1 VSWGNAASIL
11 HQAVSLVLSS
21 VGRLFLE
28 LGNRSVW
35 MDRRCLSF
43 TAGQNFFPWSSLRAA
58 SVARFWLRRLGEV
71 PAEGGSFPYR
81 RSFLCPF
88 TPGSNLYRGCAK
100 SRRRLGPWLWP
111 TNEALPG
118 KQHAGFWRWQASAA
132 SGSGTDGSGTFAD
145 PTVTQ
150 VRNKDSILAPE
161 TTETAHREPESI
173 VPSPRADG
181 AYDFLAVERRWQEF
195 WEREQIFRTPDE
207 VDWNRPKY
215 YILDMFP
222 YPSGA
227 GLHVGHPEGY
237 TATDILARYKRMRG
251 YNVLH
256 PMGWDAFGLP
266 AEQFALDTGIHPAV
280 ATERN
285 ITRFR
290 KQLKS
295 LGFSYDW
302 KREIN
307 TTSPE
312 YYRWTQWIFL
322 QLYKRGL
329 AYQAEIPVN
338 WCPALGTV
346 LANEEVID
354 GRSERGGHPV
364 IRKPMRQWVLRITAY
379 AERLL
384 KDLDLLDWPE
394 NVKEMQRNWIGR
406 SEGVEVTFPTVSDA
420 SSASAKGA
428 LAEPPGITVFT
439 TRPETIS
446 GATYLVVAPEYPIL
460 EELVTDAQREQ
471 VQRYVEQALRR
482 SDRERTGT
490 EVKLKSG
497 VFTGRYAQ
505 NPVTGEHIPIWV
517 ADYVLG
523 SYGTGAIM
531 AVPGHDA
538 RDRAFAETFALPIRI
553 VIDETTNQMTDW
565 NPDWLGGLEVAGTN
579 VEAARVRITEALE
592 RLHIGERKV
601 NYKLRDWLFSRQRY
615 WGEPFPIVFDAETGE
630 PLPVDEQALP
640 VELPTTE
647 SIRPSGDGRSPL
659 AKIVDWVEVR
669 DPQTGQLRYLRE
681 TNTMP
686 QWAGSCWYY
695 LRFIDNSNAERL
707 VDPVKE
713 RYWMPVDLYVGGV
726 EHAVLHLLYAR
737 FWHKVLY
744 DLGVVSTPEP
754 FLRLVN
760 QGMILGEVEYTC
772 RRERTAAEGRQLV
785 ANGHAAEAP
794 LLEEVRVPA
803 DQVEKIG
810 NDRYVLK
817 ADPRVVVTARAH
829 KMSKS
834 RGNVVNPDDIV
845 EQYGADA
852 LRCYLMFMG
861 PLDQVKPWSTQGVNG
876 MRRFLD
882 RAWRLLFDKNEVCNG
897 DSRTEHQ
904 VQPTR
909 AQLRQLHS
917 LIKRVTED
925 TEALR
930 FNTAIAAMIEFVND
944 AYKWEVPWPKDI
956 LLGPFVLL
964 LSPYAPHVAEEMWQ
978 EIRRRQQLR
987 HGTERDSDAADAQ
1000 VPRSLAYEP
1009 WPDYD
1014 PQYLVQETV
1023 VYAVQVNG
1031 KLRGTLE
1038 IPSDADRD
1046 AVLAAARQVSSVAS
1060 HLDGKQVVREIFVP
1074 GKIANFVVR

>member
-1 VSWGNAASIL
+1 MDQRTLGFVTGCNLAPWSCLNTHSVSRAWL
-11 HQAVSLVLSS
+11 
-21 VGRLFLE
+21 RLFRGARPTNAGRGWE
-28 LGNRSVW
+28 
-35 MDRRCLSF
+35 RRAPCRPVFSSNLLVGSHDHRGPFLSRF
-43 TAGQNFFPWSSLRAA
+43 VNARGALTLRPRKRP
-58 SVARFWLRRLGEV
+58 ARFR
-71 PAEGGSFPYR
+71 
-81 RSFLCPF
+81 
-88 TPGSNLYRGCAK
+88 
-100 SRRRLGPWLWP
+100 
-111 TNEALPG
+111 
-118 KQHAGFWRWQASAA
+118 ASAA
-132 SGSGTDGSGTFAD
+132 AGNVEQTGFAD
-145 PTVTQ
+145 ESKDRTAQNRNPTP
-150 VRNKDSILAPE
+150 LAPTKQTDEIMSASE
-161 TTETAHREPESI
+161 TGTSRMDHT
-173 VPSPRADG
+173 
-181 AYDFLAVERRWQEF
+181 YDFLAVERKWQAF
-195 WEREQIFRTPDE
+195 WEREQTFRTPDD
-207 VDWNRPKY
+207 VDTSRPKF

-251 YNVLH
+251 FNVLH

-285 ITRFR
+285 IHRFR
-290 KQLKS
+290 KQLQS

-302 KREIN
+302 QRELN

-322 QLYKRGL
+322 QLYKKGL
-329 AYQAEIPVN
+329 AYQAEVPVN

-364 IRKPMRQWVLRITAY
+364 VRKPMRQWVLRITAY

-384 KDLDLLDWPE
+384 EDLELLDWPE

-406 SEGVEVTFPTVSDA
+406 SEGVELTFQVESMTSNENDTNA
-420 SSASAKGA
+420 DSSQQ
-428 LAEPPGITVFT
+428 ITVFT
-439 TRPETIS
+439 TRPETIT
-446 GATYLVVAPEYPIL
+446 GVTYIVLAPEFPNL
-460 EELVTDAQREQ
+460 DSFASDHQRED
-471 VQRYVEQALRR
+471 VVRYVEQSLQR
-482 SDRERTGT
+482 SDRERLGT
-490 EVKLKSG
+490 ESKLKTG
-497 VFTGRYAQ
+497 IFTGRFAL
-505 NPVTGEHIPIWV
+505 NPVTKERVPIWV

-523 SYGTGAIM
+523 GYGTGAIM

-538 RDRAFAETFALPIRI
+538 RDLAFAETFNLPVKA
-553 VIDETTNQMTDW
+553 VIDENAGRMIGWKST
-565 NPDWLGGLEVAGTN
+565 WLGGLDLDGVPFE
-579 VEAARVRITEALE
+579 EARARITEALE
-592 RLHIGERKV
+592 QLGIGQRKI

-615 WGEPFPIVFDAETGE
+615 WGEPFPIIFDAETGE
-630 PLPVDEQALP
+630 PFPLDEASLP
-640 VELPTTE
+640 VELPRTD

-659 AKIVDWVEVR
+659 ANVTDWVELR
-669 DPQTGQLRYLRE
+669 DPNSGQVRYLRE

-695 LRFIDNSNAERL
+695 LRFIDNKNVERL
-707 VDPVKE
+707 VDPEKE

-754 FLRLVN
+754 FQRLVN
-760 QGMILGEVEYTC
+760 QGMILGEVEFTY
-772 RRERTAAEGRQLV
+772 RRQRQCENV
-785 ANGHAAEAP
+785 SGGNSPHSNGTSPIEQY
-794 LLEEVRVPA
+794 EEVRVPA
-803 DQVEKIG
+803 DQVEKQSG
-810 NDRYVLK
+810 DRYVLK
-817 ADPRVVVTARAH
+817 ADPNIEVSARAH

-845 EQYGADA
+845 QLYGADA

-882 RAWRLLFDKNEVCNG
+882 RAWRLVCE
-897 DSRTEHQ
+897 DDDFVTERE

-909 AQLRQLHS
+909 EQLRILHT

-930 FNTAIAAMIEFVND
+930 FNTAIAAMMEFVNE
-944 AYKWEVPWPKDI
+944 ANKWKAPWARGR
-956 LLGPFVLL
+956 LLAPFVLV

-978 EIRRRQQLR
+978 TIRRRAHL
-987 HGTERDSDAADAQ
+987 HERGESIASLP
-1000 VPRSLAYEP
+1000 PRSLAYEP
-1009 WPDYD
+1009 WPTYD
-1014 PQYLVQETV
+1014 PQYLVSDMVT
-1023 VYAVQVNG
+1023 YAVQVNG
-1031 KLRGTLE
+1031 KLRGTLD
-1038 IPSDADRD
+1038 IDASADRE
-1046 AVLAAARQVSSVAS
+1046 AVLAAARELGTVAS
-1060 HLDGKQVVREIFVP
+1060 YLRGKQIVREIFVP
-1074 GKIANFVVR
+1074 GKITNFVVK